1 MSTYAI
7 AKLRNIVMGEAIA
20 EYLHRIDATLGPFG
34 GKFRVHGGQ
43 AEVLEGDWTGDL
55 IIIEFADRR
64 AARDWYAS
72 PDYQA
77 ILPLRTRHSEGDVIF
92 IDGVPEDHRAHEVLP
107 A

>member
-43 AEVLEGDWTGDL
+43 AELLEGDWTGDL

>member
-77 ILPLRTRHSEGDVIF
+77 ILPLRTRHSEGDVIL

>member
-7 AKLRNIVMGEAIA
+7 AKLRNVVMGEAIA

-43 AEVLEGDWTGDL
+43 AELLEGDWTGDL

>member
-7 AKLRNIVMGEAIA
+7 AKLRNVVMGEAIA

-43 AEVLEGDWTGDL
+43 AELLEGDWTGDL

-72 PDYQA
+72 PNYQA